1 MNAYKEKI
9 ASWAKDL
16 KDQMKDD
23 PSLES
28 HLEKLFQSLDDPRAT
43 EQEWY
48 EQAEAVYQAI
58 SRSDASQAG
67 RQPFRTVPIGG
78 HCLPSLPYSYSALEP
93 YISREIMFLHHT
105 KHHQSYV
112 DGLNKA
118 EKELQKARQTKQF
131 DLVNH

>member
-1 MNAYKEKI
+1 MNRDAYKEKI
-9 ASWAKDL
+9 SSWAKDL

-78 HCLPSLPYSYSALEP
+78 HRLPSLPYSYSALEP
-93 YISREIMFLHHT
+93 YISREI
-105 KHHQSYV
+105 
-112 DGLNKA
+112 
-118 EKELQKARQTKQF
+118 RF
-131 DLVNH
+131 DIYLIVFNIKLFFHNLYNYYFKYFILKTL